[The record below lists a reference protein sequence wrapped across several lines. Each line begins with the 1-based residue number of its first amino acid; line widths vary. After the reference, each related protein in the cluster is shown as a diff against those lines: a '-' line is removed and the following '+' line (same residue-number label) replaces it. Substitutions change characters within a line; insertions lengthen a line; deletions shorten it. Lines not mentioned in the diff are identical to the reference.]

1 MNPHLVLVHGA
12 WHNAD
17 AFSALRG
24 LLAQRTID
32 SSVVELGS
40 VAAEGETIGDMYQD
54 AERVRDAIDALD
66 QPCYVLAHSYGG
78 IPVSQGLA
86 GATNVQGLIF
96 LTAFVLGRGET
107 LFEACGSQDPPWWLR
122 SDDNTRVVPKDPSSI
137 FYNTCDKETARLA
150 EQSLRTQSL
159 SSFTQPLTHCAWE
172 RIPSTYI
179 TCSLDKAIPLFAQE
193 AMAQRTTTVHALKT
207 DHSPFLS
214 DPQTLAEIIA
224 TTMGAKNAD

>member
-17 AFSALRG
+17 AFSALRE
-24 LLAQRTID
+24 LLAQRRID

-40 VAAEGETIGDMYQD
+40 VAAEGEAIGDMYQD

-66 QPCYVLAHSYGG
+66 RPCYVLAHSYGG
-78 IPVSQGLA
+78 VPVSQGLE

-122 SDDNTRVVPKDPSSI
+122 SDDNTRVVPQDPSSI

-172 RIPSTYI
+172 SNPSTYI
-179 TCSLDKAIPLFAQE
+179 TCSLDNAIPLFAQE
-193 AMAQRTTTVHALKT
+193 AMAQRTTTVHALET

-214 DPQTLAEIIA
+214 DPQTLADIIA